1 MSENAERKVTWKRGE
16 WKVQR
21 LSTGRVVEGYELD
34 YCVDGMRNATY
45 IGVPDYNMNAF
56 RLVFVS
62 RSMYGEAA
70 NVRTVSF
77 SEVD

>member
-1 MSENAERKVTWKRGE
+1 MSGQVTWKRGE
-16 WKVQR
+16 WRRHVT
-21 LSTGRVVEGYELD
+21 STGRVVEGYELD

-62 RSMYGEAA
+62 RSPYGEVPK
-70 NVRTVSF
+70 VRMVSF
-77 SEVD
+77 FDVKD

>member
-1 MSENAERKVTWKRGE
+1 MSGQVTWKRGE
-16 WKVQR
+16 WKRHVT
-21 LSTGRVVEGYELD
+21 STGRVVEGYELD

-56 RLVFVS
+56 RLVFVG
-62 RSMYGEAA
+62 RSLYGEAA

-77 SEVD
+77 YDVKD

>member
-1 MSENAERKVTWKRGE
+1 MSGRKITWRRGE
-16 WKVQR
+16 WRRHVT
-21 LSTGRVVEGYELD
+21 STGRVVEGYELD

-45 IGVPDYNMNAF
+45 VGVPDYNMNAF

-62 RSMYGEAA
+62 RSPYGEAA

-77 SEVD
+77 FDVKD

>member
-1 MSENAERKVTWKRGE
+1 MSGQVTWKRGE
-16 WKVQR
+16 WKRHVT
-21 LSTGRVVEGYELD
+21 STGRVVEGYELD

-62 RSMYGEAA
+62 RSPYGKVPK
-70 NVRTVSF
+70 VRTVSF
-77 SEVD
+77 FDVTG